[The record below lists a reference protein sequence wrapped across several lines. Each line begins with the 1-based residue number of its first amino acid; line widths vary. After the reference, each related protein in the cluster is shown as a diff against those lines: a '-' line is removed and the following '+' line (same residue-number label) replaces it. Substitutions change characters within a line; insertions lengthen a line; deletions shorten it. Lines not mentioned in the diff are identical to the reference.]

1 MLTTVL
7 CLAFAGDCR
16 MQSLLSQRH
25 ILSTKVLIC
34 ELTYLEEVWHKE
46 MGAKLTVTAGLC
58 VYVCACACACA
69 YACMA
74 TTAVFVCLS
83 VSMCALRQFQIQMF
97 VTLSPSR
104 NRKLFQ
110 RQRSLCTFICPRYLH
125 LFVLCAPICCVR
137 QPCFVG
143 LHFGSGPC
151 TLTMMPA
158 LFSAV
163 GVPSPLQEPQAPS
176 PRPLFNQA
184 RHAQSESESDCVGA
198 QSKAFAQAL
207 ILLSLTR
214 CLASAFPNW
223 QIPHASHMPALA
235 AATSCNPR
243 CVCVCV
249 WGGDVCGTCFFHV
262 SICFGWHQP
271 TIECP
276 CCLPDRTSLCLSAFG
291 ETHPD
296 VKWAMERTIS
306 VPVSSLDSCNSG
318 KLQRGNGQ

>member
-1 MLTTVL
+1 MCVCVRVCVWL
-7 CLAFAGDCR
+7 G
-16 MQSLLSQRH
+16 LLS
-25 ILSTKVLIC
+25 LSASMC
-34 ELTYLEEVWHKE
+34 
-46 MGAKLTVTAGLC
+46 LC
-58 VYVCACACACA
+58 VHGGNFKSRCVSTCHPRATENSSKGRGVYARSSVRGASTCVC
-69 YACMA
+69 
-74 TTAVFVCLS
+74 
-83 VSMCALRQFQIQMF
+83 
-97 VTLSPSR
+97 
-104 NRKLFQ
+104 
-110 RQRSLCTFICPRYLH
+110 CTDL
-125 LFVLCAPICCVR
+125 LCAPTVIR
-137 QPCFVG
+137 W
-143 LHFGSGPC
+143 LAFGSCC

-184 RHAQSESESDCVGA
+184 RRAQGESDCVGA
-198 QSKAFAQAL
+198 KCKAFAHAL
-207 ILLSLTR
+207 ILLSLTH
-214 CLASAFPNW
+214 CLASAFPKC